1 MRRSH
6 DAKPEVS
13 REPGVLESAVLRKL
27 GIPELSELSDDLSD
41 EGLKDKELL
50 SWKSDIIWQI
60 MGVQQYLCM

>member
-13 REPGVLESAVLRKL
+13 HEPGVLESAVLRKL

-50 SWKSDIIWQI
+50 S
-60 MGVQQYLCM
+60 

>member
-41 EGLKDKELL
+41 DLSDEGLKDKELL
-50 SWKSDIIWQI
+50 S
-60 MGVQQYLCM
+60 